1 MLARITSG
9 GFVVIDAKTR
19 GEERLRVS
27 RRGFLK
33 ASGAGAATI
42 GAASLPFAASKAA
55 AQQAWDAE
63 TDIVVVGSGG
73 AGFAAAITARGMGA
87 EVIMLEKG
95 TYVGGTTLASGGGMW
110 IPNNTPMREA
120 GFEDPREDALKY
132 MARYSWGHLYNP
144 DSPTLGL
151 PQHDFDM
158 ISAYYDN
165 AAAAMDFITET
176 GANRFQVSAGYGP
189 NNDEVQWDYMPQFEE
204 NAAPQ
209 GRTVSSY
216 TEDGSYAGGA
226 FMIGKYE
233 EWSRANGV
241 DIRLNHRVVRVIL
254 NDAGEVVGVE
264 ATIMPA
270 EATSDASP
278 VAMPEMET
286 IAIRARKGVI
296 FGSGGYRQSAEKMH
310 ELSLPYYGGCAAMTN
325 EGDFLD
331 IASSVSARLGNMH
344 GVWRNQSVL
353 EQALAAP
360 TGYNCSWYL
369 SGDSFVTVNLDGKR
383 FMNEKN
389 SYQDR
394 PRAHHDWETTN
405 GVYRNLIGVHI
416 WDTRLQENWGGR
428 FPWPVD
434 PTTTPYV
441 LVGET
446 MEQLADLIIE
456 RVSTLSPAIGGRT
469 TSATFKETLLAE
481 IEKFNGFAAE
491 GVDPEFLRGSTAYN
505 IGIPHGPFNPES
517 TIEYPS
523 ADQPNVSMYPI
534 SAEGPFYATL
544 VAPAAVDS
552 SGGPVINVNAQIL
565 RWNGT
570 PVEGLYGAGN
580 CIANPGYDAYWG
592 GGATLG
598 NAHVWGY
605 MAAKHA
611 IASDEKTV

>member
-1 MLARITSG
+1 MVNANS
-9 GFVVIDAKTR
+9 R

-33 ASGAGAATI
+33 ASGAGMAVAGTTAA
-42 GAASLPFAASKAA
+42 LPFAASKAA

-63 TDIVVVGSGG
+63 TDVVVVGTGG
-73 AGFAAAITARGMGA
+73 AGFAAAITARGLGA

-110 IPNNTPMREA
+110 IPNNTPMLEA

-151 PQHDFDM
+151 PQHDYDM
-158 ISAYYDN
+158 IAAYYDN
-165 AAAAMDFITET
+165 AAPAMDFITET
-176 GANRFQVSAGYGP
+176 GANRFQVSGGYGP
-189 NNDEVQWDYMPQFEE
+189 HNDQVQFDYMPHFEE
-204 NAAPQ
+204 NKAPQ

-226 FMIGKYE
+226 VLIGRYQ
-233 EWSRANGV
+233 EWAEANGV

-254 NDAGEVVGVE
+254 NDAGAVVGVE
-264 ATIMPA
+264 ATITV
-270 EATSDASP
+270 EADASATP
-278 VAMPEMET
+278 VATPEAQVV
-286 IAIRARKGVI
+286 AIRARKGVI

-310 ELSLPYYGGCAAMTN
+310 ELSLPYYGGCAAITN
-325 EGDFLD
+325 EGDFLE
-331 IASSVSARLGNMH
+331 IASSVSARLGNLS
-344 GVWRNQSVL
+344 GVWRNQSIL

-369 SGDSFVTVNLDGKR
+369 NGDSFVTVNLEGKR

-394 PRAHHDWETTN
+394 PRAHHDWETTDA
-405 GVYRNLIGVHI
+405 VYRNLIGIHV
-416 WDTRLQENWGGR
+416 WDTRLQQNWGSR
-428 FPWPVD
+428 FPWPAD
-434 PTTTPYV
+434 PTTTPHV
-441 LVGET
+441 LIGET
-446 MEQLADLIIE
+446 LDELADLITE
-456 RVSTLSPAIGGRT
+456 RVNSLSPSIGGRA
-469 TSATFKETLLAE
+469 TSADFKETLLAE
-481 IEKFNGFAAE
+481 IEKFNGFARE
-491 GVDPEFLRGSTAYN
+491 GVDPDFKRGSTDYN
-505 IGIPHGPFNPES
+505 IGVPSGPFAAEP

-523 ADQPNVSMYPI
+523 ADQPNVAMYPI
-534 SAEGPFYATL
+534 SAEGPYYATL
-544 VAPAAVDS
+544 VTPAAVDS
-552 SGGPVINVNAQIL
+552 SGGPVINVNAQVV

-570 PVEGLYGAGN
+570 AVDGLYGAGN

-605 MAAKHA
+605 TAAKHA
-611 IASDEKTV
+611 VASEEKAV